1 MTERRFS
8 IHYSILQLKKTI
20 ALDKFIRTNT
30 MFDFIGDIHGHADQL
45 EELLQHLGYTKK
57 NNTYSHP
64 ERKAFFIGDYVD
76 RGKQIRETLNIVRN
90 MVESDNAKALMGN
103 HEYNAILFQMEHPEG
118 GHLRKHDIK
127 NVVQHVD
134 TLSQFLNDSAE
145 YEDYI
150 KWFKTLPL
158 YYEDEH
164 FRAVHACWDDKQ
176 IKYLR
181 NRLVDDRLNDK
192 LIHKAADEGTDLYY
206 AIEDTLKGKEMK
218 MPGTLTFKDKG
229 GVERS
234 EFRMKWWE
242 DPRNMTYKAISV
254 EPIVGL
260 TDDPIELH
268 KLKDHKHYSETAK
281 KVFFGHYWLHGE
293 PQLYRDNICCLDYS
307 VAKEGKLVAY
317 RFEGEDKLV
326 NSNLV
331 YV

>member
-1 MTERRFS
+1 MMER
-8 IHYSILQLKKTI
+8 HYSCHYPILQLKKSI

-45 EELLQHLGYTKK
+45 EELLKHLGYTKK
-57 NNTYSHP
+57 NNKYSHP

-134 TLSQFLNDSAE
+134 TLSQFLNESEE

-158 YYEDEH
+158 FYEDEH

-176 IKYLR
+176 INYLR

-192 LIHKAADEGTDLYY
+192 LIHEAADEGTDLYY

-260 TDDPIELH
+260 TDDPIELQT
-268 KLKDHKHYSETAK
+268 LKDHKHYSETAK

-293 PQLYRDNICCLDYS
+293 PRLYRDNICCLDYS

>member
-1 MTERRFS
+1 
-8 IHYSILQLKKTI
+8 
-20 ALDKFIRTNT
+20 

-45 EELLQHLGYTKK
+45 EELLKHLGYTKK
-57 NNTYSHP
+57 NSTYSHP
-64 ERKAFFIGDYVD
+64 ERKAFFIGDYID
-76 RGKQIRETLNIVRN
+76 RGPKIKETLNIVRN

-103 HEYNAILFQMEHPEG
+103 HEYNAILFKMEHPEG
-118 GHLRKHDIK
+118 GHLRKHEIK

-134 TLSQFLNDSAE
+134 TLKEFLNNSEEFD
-145 YEDYI
+145 DYI
-150 KWFKTLPL
+150 NWFNTLPL
-158 YYEDEH
+158 YYEDEN

-176 IKYLR
+176 IDFLR
-181 NRLVDDRLNDK
+181 NNLVDDRLNDE
-192 LIHKAADEGTDLYY
+192 LIYNAANEGTDLYN

-229 GVERS
+229 SIERS

-268 KLKDHKHYSETAK
+268 TLKDHKHYSETAK

-317 RFEGEDKLV
+317 RFDGEDKLE
-326 NSNLV
+326 NGKLV